1 MLNIVTLV
9 KVLNV
14 ASVLESTNLYLV
26 ICVMS
31 LVNPCG
37 KRDINP
43 FKDNSRAVFWIVKWA
58 RPLVFIWKKG
68 YLV

>member
-1 MLNIVTLV
+1 MLLQYLSQQTFIWLF
-9 KVLNV
+9 VL
-14 ASVLESTNLYLV
+14 L
-26 ICVMS
+26 S

-43 FKDNSRAVFWIVKWA
+43 FKDNIRAVFWIVKWA

-68 YLV
+68 YLVLTIHYC